1 MGCFLCFERCST
13 VLNIIPGAYKC
24 CAEPFHLVTFSGEIH
39 RRPPVFHQIFWLQNR
54 SSPFKDGNL
63 HFFNYESKWDTK
75 QKIPGCLTSRVHE
88 ILQKNITC
96 NHFTK
101 PKDIWVQS
109 SFLVVAEIVTCLDVL
124 FFWRH
129 MQWSCSTSAARAGCW
144 IGNLRSCNKIFCK
157 IAIIFICIYIWVF
170 PKIGVPP
177 NHPS

>member
-109 SFLVVAEIVTCLDVL
+109 SFFVVAEIVTCLDVL
-124 FFWRH
+124 FFLKAH
-129 MQWSCSTSAARAGCW
+129 AVEAAQHQPLGQVVGLGILDHVTKYSAR
-144 IGNLRSCNKIFCK
+144 LL
-157 IAIIFICIYIWVF
+157 
-170 PKIGVPP
+170 
-177 NHPS
+177 